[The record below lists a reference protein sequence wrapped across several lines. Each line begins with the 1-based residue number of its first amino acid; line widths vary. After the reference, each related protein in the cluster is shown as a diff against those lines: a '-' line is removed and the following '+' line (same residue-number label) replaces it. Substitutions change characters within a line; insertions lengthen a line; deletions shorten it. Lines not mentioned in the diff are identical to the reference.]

1 MRIVRR
7 KGKIG
12 KSAGRLRNLRPGE
25 ASSHLIARMA
35 DSYRKRGQFDEAIRL
50 CLEELKARP
59 AYVSPRVVLGR
70 TYLDRGDHAKA
81 EEEFHR
87 VIEVSPEN
95 LRARVHLAE
104 ICEAQGRTNDAT
116 RHYEAAL
123 ELVPLNREI
132 LASLLTLRRS
142 VHPPEPSLSRG
153 VTRDVPELPVS
164 GSMQTAGDL
173 FATETL
179 ADLYAS
185 QGLTDRAA
193 AIYQQLLDNEPF
205 RQEIRAKLRAL
216 QSPEPAAVQPETASA
231 TPAAHPSEASQLQ
244 SVTGLL
250 PLVDVSEEPAD
261 VACATP
267 MRMSREQMLLDELER
282 WLQGI
287 RRYRMIAAARQRH
300 GTVEAHSSLSPSTGT
315 R

>member
-1 MRIVRR
+1 
-7 KGKIG
+7 
-12 KSAGRLRNLRPGE
+12 
-25 ASSHLIARMA
+25 MA

-50 CLEELKARP
+50 CLEELKVRP
-59 AYVSPRVVLGR
+59 AYISARVVLGR
-70 TYLDRGDHAKA
+70 TYLDRGDDAKA

-104 ICEAQGRTNDAT
+104 ICEAQGRTNDAI

-153 VTRDVPELPVS
+153 ETRDVPEPPVLAS
-164 GSMQTAGDL
+164 IQTAGDL

-193 AIYQQLLDNEPF
+193 AIYQELLDNEPF
-205 RQEIRAKLRAL
+205 REHIRAKLIAL
-216 QSPEPAAVQPETASA
+216 QQSRESAAVQPEAASA

-250 PLVDVSEEPAD
+250 PLVDVSEEPAA

-267 MRMSREQMLLDELER
+267 VRMSREQMLLDELER

-300 GTVEAHSSLSPSTGT
+300 GTVEAHSSLLPSTGT

>member
-7 KGKIG
+7 KKIG
-12 KSAGRLRNLRPGE
+12 KSAGRLRNLRLGE
-25 ASSHLIARMA
+25 ASSHRIARVA

-59 AYVSPRVVLGR
+59 ACLSARVVLGR
-70 TYLDRGDHAKA
+70 TYLDRGDHARA

-104 ICEAQGRTNDAT
+104 ICEAQGRTNDAI

-153 VTRDVPELPVS
+153 GTRDVPELPVS
-164 GSMQTAGDL
+164 DSMQTADDL

-205 RQEIRAKLRAL
+205 REEIRAKLIAL
-216 QSPEPAAVQPETASA
+216 QQRGEAAAQHEAAGA
-231 TPAAHPSEASQLQ
+231 TPAADPSEASQPQ

-250 PLVDVSEEPAD
+250 SLVEVSEEPAA
-261 VACATP
+261 VARAAP
-267 MRMSREQMLLDELER
+267 VRMSREQMLLDELER
-282 WLQGI
+282 WLQGV

-300 GTVEAHSSLSPSTGT
+300 GTAEAHPSLLPFTGT

>member
-12 KSAGRLRNLRPGE
+12 KSAGRLRNLPPGK

-87 VIEVSPEN
+87 VFEVSPEN

-153 VTRDVPELPVS
+153 GTRDVPELLVS

-205 RQEIRAKLRAL
+205 REEIRAKLTAL
-216 QSPEPAAVQPETASA
+216 QQRREPAAVQPEAANA
-231 TPAAHPSEASQLQ
+231 TP
-244 SVTGLL
+244 V
-250 PLVDVSEEPAD
+250 
-261 VACATP
+261 
-267 MRMSREQMLLDELER
+267 RMSREQMLLDELER

-287 RRYRMIAAARQRH
+287 RRYRMIAAARQ
-300 GTVEAHSSLSPSTGT
+300 
-315 R
+315 

>member
-12 KSAGRLRNLRPGE
+12 KSAGRLRNLWPGE
-25 ASSHLIARMA
+25 ASSRPIARMA
-35 DSYRKRGQFDEAIRL
+35 DNYRRRRQFDEAIRL

-59 AYVSPRVVLGR
+59 ASVSARVVLGR

-87 VIEVSPEN
+87 VIELSPEN

-142 VHPPEPSLSRG
+142 VHPPEPSLSRSG
-153 VTRDVPELPVS
+153 TRDVPELPVS

-205 RQEIRAKLRAL
+205 REEIRAKLTAL
-216 QSPEPAAVQPETASA
+216 QQRREPATVQPEAASA
-231 TPAAHPSEASQLQ
+231 SP
-244 SVTGLL
+244 V
-250 PLVDVSEEPAD
+250 
-261 VACATP
+261 
-267 MRMSREQMLLDELER
+267 RMNREQMLLDELEH

-287 RRYRMIAAARQRH
+287 RRYRMIAAARQRD
-300 GTVEAHSSLSPSTGT
+300 GTVEAHSSLLPSTGT